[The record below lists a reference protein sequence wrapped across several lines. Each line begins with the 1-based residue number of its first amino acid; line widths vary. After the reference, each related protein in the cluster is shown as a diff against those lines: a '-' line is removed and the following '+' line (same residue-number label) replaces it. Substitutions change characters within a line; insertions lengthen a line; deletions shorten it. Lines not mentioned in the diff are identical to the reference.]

1 MMKNNKRKMV
11 TEDFTS
17 FKNFVKDGVL
27 KLKSVW
33 TSLKSKISGL
43 FSREL
48 KDAEI
53 GDEVEITIP
62 IEMKT
67 EIEKELKEGALAA
80 IQGNYN
86 EVLVLL
92 MLYTLSVPGVK
103 IAKKYEKYR
112 NDIIK
117 SVEKWKNDLKTKV
130 SAGDFAKAETIIQ
143 KGSED
148 MARYLVS
155 EAVKNDSVIIG
166 GYSDNLSFQRGGI
179 SSKADIQLFLKKDGK
194 ETLQGYSLKLYTGK
208 QVGLANTT
216 AVGLAT
222 HLGGKKAGDDV
233 KKAIKDDSRL
243 RELIEIAKR
252 FDKIKQ
258 ELKRLNKGESAEKL
272 AKKELGKLGY
282 TEQGM
287 LALDINVIDQKRNEA
302 RKPINPRVAEI
313 VYSVLKPIS
322 KKPEFAENILK
333 IMGFTDTD
341 TKMLMSVITFNKK
354 GIKSEII
361 AEHPE
366 LDLSKITLERSG
378 VSLNIKGPT
387 GKVIASFGVKEGEK
401 QAISGKVS
409 FADVEPYE
417 FINSEP
423 LFQSNT
429 ID

>member
-1 MMKNNKRKMV
+1 MMKSNKRKHV

-17 FKNFVKDGVL
+17 FKDFVKGGVL

-33 TSLKSKISGL
+33 TSLKSKISDL
-43 FSREL
+43 FSDKLKNAEL
-48 KDAEI
+48 
-53 GDEVEITIP
+53 GDEIKITIP
-62 IEMKT
+62 IEIKT

-92 MLYTLSVPGVK
+92 MLYSISVPGVK
-103 IAKKYEKYR
+103 IAAKYEKYR
-112 NDIIK
+112 NDIVN

-130 SAGDFAKAETIIQ
+130 SGDSFAKAEAIIK

-148 MARYLVS
+148 MARYLIA

-179 SSKADIQLFLKKDGK
+179 SSKADIQLFLKKKGK
-194 ETLQGYSLKLYTGK
+194 EVLQGYSLKLYTGK
-208 QVGLANTT
+208 SVGLANTT

-222 HLGGKKAGDDV
+222 HLGGKAAGEAV
-233 KKAIKDDSRL
+233 KKAIKEDSRL
-243 RELIEIAKR
+243 RELIEIAKG

-258 ELKRLNKGESAEKL
+258 ELKRLKKGGDSEKL
-272 AKKELGKLGY
+272 AKKELKKLGY

-287 LALDINVIDQKRNEA
+287 MGLDIDVIDKKRNEA
-302 RKPINPRVAEI
+302 RKPINPRIAEI
-313 VYSVLKPIS
+313 VYKVLKPIS
-322 KKPEFAENILK
+322 KTPAFAENILN
-333 IMGFTDTD
+333 IMGFTDKD
-341 TKMLMSVITFNKK
+341 TKMLMSVVTVGKK
-354 GIKSEII
+354 GMKSEII

-366 LDLSKITLERSG
+366 LDLSNIKLELSG
-378 VSLNIKGPT
+378 VSINVKGPT

-409 FADVEPYE
+409 FADVDPYE
-417 FINSEP
+417 FIDSAP
-423 LFQSNT
+423 LFEPVE
-429 ID
+429 

>member
-17 FKNFVKDGVL
+17 FKDFVKGGVL

-43 FSREL
+43 FSKKL

-92 MLYTLSVPGVK
+92 MLYSLSVPGVK
-103 IAKKYEKYR
+103 IAKKYAKYKD
-112 NDIIK
+112 DIIK

-130 SAGDFAKAETIIQ
+130 SAGDFAKAETIIK

-148 MARYLVS
+148 MARYLID

-179 SSKADIQLFLKKDGK
+179 SSKADIQLFIKKNGK

-222 HLGGKKAGDDV
+222 HLAGSKAGEEV

-243 RELIEIAKR
+243 KELIEIAKR
-252 FDKIKQ
+252 YDKIKQ
-258 ELKRLNKGESAEKL
+258 ALKGLNKGGSAETS
-272 AKKELGKLGY
+272 AKKALSKLGY
-282 TEQGM
+282 TEAGM
-287 LALDINVIDQKRNEA
+287 LSLDIGDIDKKRNEA

-313 VYSVLKPIS
+313 VYAVLKPYS

-333 IMGFTDTD
+333 IMGFTDKD

-366 LDLSKITLERSG
+366 LDLNKITLERSG

-429 ID
+429 IV

>member
-1 MMKNNKRKMV
+1 MMKSNKRKHV

-17 FKNFVKDGVL
+17 FKDFVKGGVL

-33 TSLKSKISGL
+33 TSLKSKISNL
-43 FSREL
+43 FSDKL
-48 KDAEI
+48 KDAEL
-53 GDEVEITIP
+53 GDEIKITIP
-62 IEMKT
+62 IEIKT

-92 MLYTLSVPGVK
+92 MLYSISVPGVK
-103 IAKKYEKYR
+103 IAAKYEKYR
-112 NDIIK
+112 NDIVN

-130 SAGDFAKAETIIQ
+130 SGDSFAKAEAIIK

-148 MARYLVS
+148 MARYLIA

-179 SSKADIQLFLKKDGK
+179 SSKADIQLFLKKKGK
-194 ETLQGYSLKLYTGK
+194 EVLQGYSLKLYTGK
-208 QVGLANTT
+208 SVGLANTT

-222 HLGGKKAGDDV
+222 HLGGKAAGEAV
-233 KKAIKDDSRL
+233 KKAIKEDSRL
-243 RELIEIAKR
+243 RELIEIAKG

-258 ELKRLNKGESAEKL
+258 ELKRLKKGGDSEKL
-272 AKKELGKLGY
+272 AKKELKKLGY

-287 LALDINVIDQKRNEA
+287 MGLDIDVIDKKRNEA
-302 RKPINPRVAEI
+302 RKPINPRIAEI
-313 VYSVLKPIS
+313 VYNVLKPIS
-322 KKPEFAENILK
+322 KTPAFAENILN
-333 IMGFTDTD
+333 IMGFTDKD
-341 TKMLMSVITFNKK
+341 TKMLMSVVTVGKK
-354 GIKSEII
+354 GMKSEII

-366 LDLSKITLERSG
+366 LDLSNIKLELSG
-378 VSLNIKGPT
+378 VSINVKGPT

-409 FADVEPYE
+409 FADVDPYE
-417 FINSEP
+417 FIDSAP
-423 LFQSNT
+423 LFEPVE
-429 ID
+429 

>member
-1 MMKNNKRKMV
+1 MMKSNKRKQV

-17 FKNFVKDGVL
+17 FKDFVKGGVL

-33 TSLKSKISGL
+33 TSLKSKISSL
-43 FSREL
+43 FSDKLKNAEL
-48 KDAEI
+48 
-53 GDEVEITIP
+53 GDEIKITIP
-62 IEMKT
+62 IEIKT

-92 MLYTLSVPGVK
+92 MLYSISVPGVK
-103 IAKKYEKYR
+103 IAAKYEKYR
-112 NDIIK
+112 NDIIN

-130 SAGDFAKAETIIQ
+130 SADNFSKAEAIIK

-148 MARYLVS
+148 MARYLVA

-179 SSKADIQLFLKKDGK
+179 SSKADIQLFLKKKGK
-194 ETLQGYSLKLYTGK
+194 EVLQGYSLKLYTGK
-208 QVGLANTT
+208 TVGLANTT

-222 HLGGKKAGDDV
+222 HLGGKAAGEAV
-233 KKAIKDDSRL
+233 KKAIKSDSRL
-243 RELIEIAKR
+243 RELIEIAKG

-258 ELKRLNKGESAEKL
+258 ELKRLEKGGDSEKL
-272 AKKELGKLGY
+272 AKKELKKLGY

-287 LALDINVIDQKRNEA
+287 MGLDINVIDKKRNEA
-302 RKPINPRVAEI
+302 RKPINPRIAEI
-313 VYSVLKPIS
+313 VFKVLKPIS
-322 KKPEFAENILK
+322 KTPEFAENILN
-333 IMGFTDTD
+333 IMGFTDKD
-341 TKMLMSVITFNKK
+341 TKMLMSVITIGKK
-354 GIKSEII
+354 GMKSEII

-366 LDLSKITLERSG
+366 LDLSNIKLELSG
-378 VSLNIKGPT
+378 VSLNVKGPT

-409 FADVEPYE
+409 FAEVDPYE
-417 FINSEP
+417 FIDSAP
-423 LFQSNT
+423 LFKSAE
-429 ID
+429 

>member
-1 MMKNNKRKMV
+1 MMKSNKRKHV

-17 FKNFVKDGVL
+17 FKDFVKGGVL

-33 TSLKSKISGL
+33 TSLKSKISDL
-43 FSREL
+43 FSDKL

-53 GDEVEITIP
+53 GDEIKITIP
-62 IEMKT
+62 IEIKT

-92 MLYTLSVPGVK
+92 MLYSISVPGVK
-103 IAKKYEKYR
+103 IAAKYEKYR
-112 NDIIK
+112 NDIVN

-130 SAGDFAKAETIIQ
+130 TGDSFAKAEAIIK

-148 MARYLVS
+148 MARYLIA

-179 SSKADIQLFLKKDGK
+179 SSKADIQLFLKKKGK
-194 ETLQGYSLKLYTGK
+194 EVLQGYSLKLYTGK
-208 QVGLANTT
+208 SVGLANTT

-222 HLGGKKAGDDV
+222 HLGGKAAGEAV
-233 KKAIKDDSRL
+233 KKAIKEDSRL
-243 RELIEIAKR
+243 RELIEIAKG

-258 ELKRLNKGESAEKL
+258 ELKRLGKGGDSEKL
-272 AKKELGKLGY
+272 AKKELKKLGY

-287 LALDINVIDQKRNEA
+287 MGLDISVIDKKRNEA
-302 RKPINPRVAEI
+302 RKPINPRIAEI
-313 VYSVLKPIS
+313 VFKVLKPIS
-322 KKPEFAENILK
+322 KTPEFAENILN
-333 IMGFTDTD
+333 IMGFTDKD
-341 TKMLMSVITFNKK
+341 TKMLMSVVTVGKK
-354 GIKSEII
+354 GMKSEII

-366 LDLSKITLERSG
+366 LDLSNIKLELSG
-378 VSLNIKGPT
+378 VSLNVKGPT

-409 FADVEPYE
+409 FAEVDPYK
-417 FINSEP
+417 FIDSAP
-423 LFQSNT
+423 LFEPVE
-429 ID
+429 

>member
-1 MMKNNKRKMV
+1 MMKSNKRKQV

-17 FKNFVKDGVL
+17 FKDFVKGGVL

-33 TSLKSKISGL
+33 TSLKSKISSL
-43 FSREL
+43 FSDKLKNAEL
-48 KDAEI
+48 
-53 GDEVEITIP
+53 GDEIKITIP
-62 IEMKT
+62 VEIKT

-92 MLYTLSVPGVK
+92 MLYSISVPGVK
-103 IAKKYEKYR
+103 IATKYEKYR
-112 NDIIK
+112 NDIIN

-130 SAGDFAKAETIIQ
+130 SADNFSKAEAIIK

-148 MARYLVS
+148 MARYLIA

-179 SSKADIQLFLKKDGK
+179 SSKADIQLFLKKKGK
-194 ETLQGYSLKLYTGK
+194 EVLQGYSLKLYTGK
-208 QVGLANTT
+208 TVGLANTT

-222 HLGGKKAGDDV
+222 HLGGKAAGEAV
-233 KKAIKDDSRL
+233 KKAIKSDSRL
-243 RELIEIAKR
+243 RELIEIAKG

-258 ELKRLNKGESAEKL
+258 ELKRLGKGGDSEKL
-272 AKKELGKLGY
+272 AKKELKKLGY

-287 LALDINVIDQKRNEA
+287 MGLDINVIDKKRNEA
-302 RKPINPRVAEI
+302 RKPINPRIAEI
-313 VYSVLKPIS
+313 VFKVLKPIS
-322 KKPEFAENILK
+322 KTPEFAENTLN
-333 IMGFTDTD
+333 IMGFTDKD
-341 TKMLMSVITFNKK
+341 TKMLMSVITVGKK
-354 GIKSEII
+354 GMKSEII

-366 LDLSKITLERSG
+366 LDLSNIKLELSG
-378 VSLNIKGPT
+378 VSLNVKGPT

-409 FADVEPYE
+409 FAEVDPYE
-417 FINSEP
+417 FIDSAP
-423 LFQSNT
+423 LFKSAE
-429 ID
+429 